1 MDKTIKK
8 SSFPWLQSFSYWKQ
22 KWFRRFVSFLF
33 LRFILYSREIEYK
46 QGETLKKNSQFDLF
60 METSAKTGFNAKE
73 LFIEAAKLLYE
84 DYMKIAQT
92 KTVKLF

>member
-1 MDKTIKK
+1 MIQKICK
-8 SSFPWLQSFSYWKQ
+8 FS
-22 KWFRRFVSFLF
+22 F

-60 METSAKTGFNAKE
+60 IETSAKTGFNAKE

>member
-1 MDKTIKK
+1 MIQKICK
-8 SSFPWLQSFSYWKQ
+8 FS
-22 KWFRRFVSFLF
+22 F

-60 METSAKTGFNAKE
+60 METPAKTGFNAKE